1 MLMNVLAAMQVMDA
15 PEPWARTLLE
25 GCGKDV

>member
-1 MLMNVLAAMQVMDA
+1 VLAAMQVMDA

-25 GCGKDV
+25 GCGKEV